1 MKKHNCF
8 TLIELLVV
16 IAIIAI
22 LAAMLLPALSAAR
35 ARARSTVC
43 IGHLKSIGTAAALYS
58 HANNDYILP
67 ATSQSKKNDTTGGG
81 RIWVYL
87 VAPYM
92 GLEIP
97 ENSSQTDFNAFIKA
111 RTEAFQCPSSTLPS
125 SQGISYCI
133 ESTYSSDPAN
143 YWNSFPGVTARIAN
157 YAASNQAYG
166 QNFEDLWLIGDNS
179 CDLAAGE
186 VPANALVNTWC
197 YAGRNPGRLDS
208 GKRHSGY
215 VNLLALAGNVFS
227 VKPLPYGN
235 KEATEANAK
244 SYGYAPPLKH
254 FLY

>member
-1 MKKHNCF
+1 MD
-8 TLIELLVV
+8 
-16 IAIIAI
+16 
-22 LAAMLLPALSAAR
+22 
-35 ARARSTVC
+35 
-43 IGHLKSIGTAAALYS
+43 TA
-58 HANNDYILP
+58 
-67 ATSQSKKNDTTGGG
+67 TGG
-81 RIWVYL
+81 RLWVYL

-97 ENSSQTDFNAFIKA
+97 KTASETDFNGFAQVNNA
-111 RTEAFQCPSSTLPS
+111 AFQCPSSSNVSTTNP
-125 SQGISYCI
+125 ISYCI
-133 ESTYSSDPAN
+133 ESTYSSLPTN
-143 YWNSFPGVTARIAN
+143 SWNSFPGVTARISA

-166 QNFEDLWLIGDNS
+166 QNFEDLWLLGDNS

-186 VPANALVNTWC
+186 VPATALVNTWC

-208 GKRHSGY
+208 GRRHSGY

-244 SYGYAPPLKH
+244 AYGYAPPLKH